1 MKANIKRK
9 KVVTA
14 LDYVGLNYLSN
25 LVQRKEIQ
33 CFDDTFFEVL
43 VKEINRIRSVQ
54 KSIQNTDEALK
65 LKSQIDKLQKSNN
78 ELQQELHICQNIRRA
93 NQDLKLE
100 NELLIEELEQLKNTR
115 SLSPQAQAQLQQQLY
130 LAQQIEDLFNVP
142 KE

>member
-9 KVVTA
+9 NVVTA

-33 CFDDTFFEVL
+33 FFDDTFFEAL
-43 VKEINRIRSVQ
+43 VKEINRIKGVQ

-78 ELQQELHICQNIRRA
+78 ELQQELYICQNIRRA

>member
-9 KVVTA
+9 NVVTA
-14 LDYVGLNYLSN
+14 LNYVGLNYLSN

-33 CFDDTFFEVL
+33 FFDDTFFEAL
-43 VKEINRIRSVQ
+43 VKEIDRIRSVN
-54 KSIQNTDEALK
+54 KSIQNTDESLK

-78 ELQQELHICQNIRRA
+78 ELQQELYICQNIRRA

-100 NELLIEELEQLKNTR
+100 NELLIDELEQLKNTR

>member
-1 MKANIKRK
+1 
-9 KVVTA
+9 
-14 LDYVGLNYLSN
+14 LY
-25 LVQRKEIQ
+25 
-33 CFDDTFFEVL
+33 
-43 VKEINRIRSVQ
+43 
-54 KSIQNTDEALK
+54 
-65 LKSQIDKLQKSNN
+65 
-78 ELQQELHICQNIRRA
+78 ICQNIRRA

>member
-78 ELQQELHICQNIRRA
+78 ELHICQNIRRA

>member
-33 CFDDTFFEVL
+33 FFDDTFFEAL
-43 VKEINRIRSVQ
+43 VKEINRIRSVN

-65 LKSQIDKLQKSNN
+65 SQIDKLQKFNA
-78 ELQQELHICQNIRRA
+78 ELQQELHVCQNIRRE

-115 SLSPQAQAQLQQQLY
+115 SLSPQALAQLQQQLY

>member
-33 CFDDTFFEVL
+33 FFDDTFFEAL
-43 VKEINRIRSVQ
+43 VKEIDRIRSVN
-54 KSIQNTDEALK
+54 KSIQNTDESLK

-78 ELQQELHICQNIRRA
+78 ELQQELYICQNIRRA
-93 NQDLKLE
+93 NHDLKLE

>member
-33 CFDDTFFEVL
+33 FFDDTFFEAL
-43 VKEINRIRSVQ
+43 VKEINRIKGVQ
-54 KSIQNTDEALK
+54 KSIQNTDETLK

-78 ELQQELHICQNIRRA
+78 ELQQELYICQNIRRA
-93 NQDLKLE
+93 NHDLKLE
-100 NELLIEELEQLKNTR
+100 NELLTEELEQLKNTR

>member
-1 MKANIKRK
+1 M
-9 KVVTA
+9 TA

-33 CFDDTFFEVL
+33 FFDDIFFEAL
-43 VKEINRIRSVQ
+43 VKEINRIRSVN

-78 ELQQELHICQNIRRA
+78 ELQQELYICQNIRRA

>member
-9 KVVTA
+9 NVVTA

-33 CFDDTFFEVL
+33 FFDDTFFEAL
-43 VKEINRIRSVQ
+43 VKEINRIKGVQ

-78 ELQQELHICQNIRRA
+78 ELQQELYICQNIRRA

-115 SLSPQAQAQLQQQLY
+115 NLSPEAQAQLQQQLY